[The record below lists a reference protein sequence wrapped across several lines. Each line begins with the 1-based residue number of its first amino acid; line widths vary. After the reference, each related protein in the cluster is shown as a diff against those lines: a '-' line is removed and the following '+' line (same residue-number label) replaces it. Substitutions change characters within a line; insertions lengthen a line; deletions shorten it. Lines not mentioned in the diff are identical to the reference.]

1 MIEWL
6 SDWYCM
12 NNLISSSRV
21 KIMCLL
27 YIYSSDLQTCL
38 SLPSPISTLVTSK
51 PVCLYP
57 PYIYSSDHQTCM
69 SLSSPISTLVTSKPV
84 CLYPPLYLLTKVISK
99 PVCLYPPLYLLQST
113 PNLSVSTLLYVY
125 FSQLQTCLSL
135 PSLIS
140 TSINYIFS
148 LANNGNVWSTTRQ
161 EALQFC
167 ARPATNQAGGRGR
180 IGGAVGGW

>member
-1 MIEWL
+1 MFL
-6 SDWYCM
+6 S
-12 NNLISSSRV
+12 
-21 KIMCLL
+21 
-27 YIYSSDLQTCL
+27 
-38 SLPSPISTLVTSK
+38 SPISTPVTSK

-57 PYIYSSDHQTCM
+57 SLCLLQSTSNLYVSTLPYIYSLQWTLNLSVSTLPLYLLQWTPNLSVSSLPYIYSSELQTCLHLP
-69 SLSSPISTLVTSKPV
+69 SRISYTVN
-84 CLYPPLYLLTKVISK
+84 SK
-99 PVCLYPPLYLLQST
+99 PVCLYPPLYLLQWT

-125 FSQLQTCLSL
+125 SIQHQTCLSL